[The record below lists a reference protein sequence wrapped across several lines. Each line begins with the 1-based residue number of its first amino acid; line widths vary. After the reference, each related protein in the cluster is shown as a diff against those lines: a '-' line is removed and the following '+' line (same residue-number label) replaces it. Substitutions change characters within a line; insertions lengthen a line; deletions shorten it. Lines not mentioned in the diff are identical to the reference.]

1 MDFDSNFIRDA
12 QDAAGQGTLVDHPG
26 EDVRC
31 ECCGGPRCLFGTLGR
46 QRWARCRDC
55 GWDAEI
61 DHHQLEGN

>member
-1 MDFDSNFIRDA
+1 MDFDSNSIRDA

-31 ECCGGPRCLFGTLGR
+31 ECCGGPRCLLGTLGR
-46 QRWARCRDC
+46 RTWARCRDC